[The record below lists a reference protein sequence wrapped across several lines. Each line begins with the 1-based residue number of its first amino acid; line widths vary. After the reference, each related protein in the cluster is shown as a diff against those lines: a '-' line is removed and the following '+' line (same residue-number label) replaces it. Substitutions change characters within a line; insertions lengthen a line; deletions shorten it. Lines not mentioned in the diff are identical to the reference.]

1 VIIGGI
7 TKLSTVDWPGK
18 LTAVVFTRG
27 CNFRCPWCHNKSLVW
42 PELYGPEIPE
52 PEMLAYLEKR
62 KSYLDGVVVTGGEP
76 TIQED
81 LPAFLRKIKNIGL
94 KVKLDT
100 NGSNPNM
107 LEYLLKEGL
116 LDALAL
122 DVKAPLEKYPEVTG
136 VSVDTEAVWQSFRL
150 AAASGLPVWF
160 RTTLIPEL
168 NKSDIERIK
177 RTVDQLKSKTAVH
190 VFQEYRENRE
200 RG

>member
-1 VIIGGI
+1 MIIGGI

>member
-1 VIIGGI
+1 MIIGGY
-7 TKLSTVDWPGK
+7 TKLSTIDWPGK
-18 LTAVVFTRG
+18 LVAVVFTRG

-42 PELYGPEIPE
+42 PELYGPETPE
-52 PEMLAYLEKR
+52 QEVLAYLEKR

-76 TIQED
+76 TIQKS
-81 LPAFLRKIKNIGL
+81 LPAFLGKIKNIGL

-100 NGSNPNM
+100 NGSNPDM
-107 LEYLLKEGL
+107 LERLLKEGL

-136 VSVDTEAVWQSFRL
+136 VSVDTEAVWQSFCL

-168 NKSDIERIK
+168 DKSDIEEIKKIIK
-177 RTVDQLKSKTAVH
+177 RLLKPKTAVH
-190 VFQEYRENRE
+190 VLQEYRKS
-200 RG
+200 